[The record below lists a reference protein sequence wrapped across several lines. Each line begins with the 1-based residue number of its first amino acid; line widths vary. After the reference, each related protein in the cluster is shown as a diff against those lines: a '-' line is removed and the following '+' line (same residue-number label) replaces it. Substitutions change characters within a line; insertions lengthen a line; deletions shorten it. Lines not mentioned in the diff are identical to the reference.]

1 MIRMYLI
8 GTLCKGSCQPQ
19 RLTEGLPGWY
29 SEMGRRSFLCSALA
43 GQPLRHCV
51 PPPLAQGRLE
61 DFAAC
66 HLPLHRGGWKILLRV
81 TFPYTGETM
90 EQSVKPGHS
99 PQISP
104 RNLSSSI
111 LELFTASSMANASA
125 SAASAPTALISAG
138 TSPREKA

>member
-1 MIRMYLI
+1 M
-8 GTLCKGSCQPQ
+8 CKGSWTDYNLKCK
-19 RLTEGLPGWY
+19 RENA
-29 SEMGRRSFLCSALA
+29 RSFVKLYAHP
-43 GQPLRHCV
+43 QPLRHCV
-51 PPPLAQGRLE
+51 PPPLAQGRLGE
-61 DFAAC
+61 FTAC
-66 HLPLHRGGWKILLRV
+66 HLPLQGSLGEFAPCYLPLHRGGWKILLRV

-90 EQSVKPGHS
+90 ERSVKSGHS

-125 SAASAPTALISAG
+125 SAASAPTALMSAG